1 MSTFAGEVAVVTGAT
16 RGIGRAIA
24 LELGR
29 QGCHVAFS
37 YRTRA
42 DLAET
47 LTEELRAL
55 GVRSLA
61 AQVDSADLDRVRDMI
76 ARTRGELGEV
86 RALVNNAGI
95 TRDKLLMTMGAADWQ
110 DVIDANLTG
119 VFNFC
124 RAVITPMM
132 KAKSGRILNVTSVSG
147 IVGMPGQANYSASK
161 AGIIGFTK
169 ALAKEVGRLQITV
182 NALALGFIRTDMTA
196 GLKPEHERQA
206 TELIPLR
213 RFGEPEDVAPV
224 AAFLLSPAARYVT
237 GAVVHVD
244 GGLAT

>member
-1 MSTFAGEVAVVTGAT
+1 VSVFAGQVAVVTGAT

-29 QGCHVAFS
+29 QGCSVAFS
-37 YRTRA
+37 YRSRA

-47 LTEELRAL
+47 LSRDLDAL
-55 GVRSLA
+55 GVRSLGA
-61 AQVDSADLDRVRDMI
+61 RVDSADLDGVREMI
-76 ARTRGELGEV
+76 AHTRRELGEV
-86 RALVNNAGI
+86 NALVNNAGV
-95 TRDKLLMTMGAADWQ
+95 TRDKLLMMMGADDWK
-110 DVIDANLTG
+110 DVVDTNLTG

-147 IVGMPGQANYSASK
+147 IVGMPGQTNYSASK

-196 GLKPEHERQA
+196 GLKPELERQA

-213 RFGEPEDVAPV
+213 RFGTPEDVAPV
-224 AAFLLSPAARYVT
+224 AAFLLSPAAGYMT
-237 GAVVHVD
+237 GAVVQLD
-244 GGLAT
+244 GGLAM